1 MASNE
6 DRRYVYFALAAG
18 KRPDYNSISMPVGLA
33 SAMSEIQKARLATP
47 VYAPGLDVRKIFYG
61 RAVWRPRNLD
71 DAVAGIGHEAVDWL
85 LEHPGLVLL
94 RLEHFPPNVLDD
106 PEYAAAKREA
116 ENRPVYGDPDMLL
129 PDDYVVFVEAPN
141 GEKPLAVQIHADCAM
156 NAVRAVRNQ
165 ICFSNQAGGL
175 YKNGMPCLLRKRP
188 DTMPDIELD

>member
-33 SAMSEIQKARLATP
+33 SAMSEIQKAQLATP

-85 LEHPGLVLL
+85 LEHPDLVLL
-94 RLEHFPPNVLDD
+94 RLEHFPPDVLDD
-106 PEYAAAKREA
+106 PEYAVAKQEA
-116 ENRPVYGDPDMLL
+116 ESRPVYGDPDMLL
-129 PDDYVVFVEAPN
+129 PDDYVVFAQAPD
-141 GEKPLAVQIHADCAM
+141 GKRQLAVRVRADCAM
-156 NAVRAVRNQ
+156 DAVRAVRDK
-165 ICFSNQAGGL
+165 ICFSHMAGGL
-175 YKNGMPCLLRKRP
+175 CKHGMPCLLRKRP
-188 DTMPDIELD
+188 NVVPDVELD